1 MRLDCLNLSLSL
13 FALAATRCLRFSIP
27 FQSAVSRVH
36 AHVGVSALLTLPED
50 TEDAGDPLQR
60 LWRTMT
66 ANRHCTP
73 CGGEA
78 P

>member
-1 MRLDCLNLSLSL
+1 MRLGCYNLSQFVRISRYTLLTLQYS
-13 FALAATRCLRFSIP
+13 
-27 FQSAVSRVH
+27 FQSAISRVY
-36 AHVGVSALLTLPED
+36 AHVGVHALLTLPED

-60 LWRTMT
+60 LWRTIT
-66 ANRHCTP
+66 VNRHCTP

>member
-1 MRLDCLNLSLSL
+1 MRLDCINLSQFVRISRYTLL
-13 FALAATRCLRFSIP
+13 ALQHA
-27 FQSAVSRVH
+27 FQSAISRVH
-36 AHVGVSALLTLPED
+36 AHVGVHALLTLPED

-60 LWRTMT
+60 LWLTMT